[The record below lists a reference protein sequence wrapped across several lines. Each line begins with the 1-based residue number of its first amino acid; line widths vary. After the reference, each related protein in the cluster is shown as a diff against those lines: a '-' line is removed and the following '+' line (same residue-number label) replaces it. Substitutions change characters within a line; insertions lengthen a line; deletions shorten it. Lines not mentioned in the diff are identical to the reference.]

1 MSKTSNSKTQEKHIR
16 IPHSLIK
23 QIESVMAV
31 QKTSNFSAW
40 VVDACRLKILAVRK
54 ETQK

>member
-1 MSKTSNSKTQEKHIR
+1 
-16 IPHSLIK
+16 
-23 QIESVMAV
+23 MAV